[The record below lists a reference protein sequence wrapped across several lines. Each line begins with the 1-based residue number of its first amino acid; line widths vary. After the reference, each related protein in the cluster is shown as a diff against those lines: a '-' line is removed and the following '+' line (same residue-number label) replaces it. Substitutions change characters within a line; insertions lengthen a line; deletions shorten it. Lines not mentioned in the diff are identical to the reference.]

1 MLRNNSRNVLFNPD
15 TILFRNYPPPIECS
29 KYNMRVHIIVFY
41 FHCNKVNKVEFQND
55 ITNATKVL

>member
-15 TILFRNYPPPIECS
+15 TILFRNYPLPIECS

-41 FHCNKVNKVEFQND
+41 FHCNKVEIQND
-55 ITNATKVL
+55 ITKATKVL